1 MEYIYSMEDKFSDNN
16 FVTRREENNI
26 RYNSKVNFPL
36 NSYVIV
42 ENKNNNEIYE
52 VYKSNDGIINK
63 KEKGLFKNNHSVEKG
78 SKYNIYFINKNSIE
92 GNYGNFFNILLD
104 GITLKVYIRLIYKFS
119 VLDPKMFITKCIG
132 TDLYTYPKS
141 YFKNYINKYIGDYL
155 IKLIKEDI
163 EIFGFDKIVVKNK
176 IDIESLNN
184 KLNDFSSICGVNFEI
199 SKLTLEEDERIISI
213 KDEINLKRYLI
224 NHIKGE

>member
-63 KEKGLFKNNHSVEKG
+63 KDKGLFKNNHSVEKG
-78 SKYNIYFINKNSIE
+78 SKYNIYFIFYSKTIFWNRN
-92 GNYGNFFNILLD
+92 
-104 GITLKVYIRLIYKFS
+104 
-119 VLDPKMFITKCIG
+119 
-132 TDLYTYPKS
+132 
-141 YFKNYINKYIGDYL
+141 
-155 IKLIKEDI
+155 IKLGMY
-163 EIFGFDKIVVKNK
+163 FRCSTFC
-176 IDIESLNN
+176 
-184 KLNDFSSICGVNFEI
+184 SI
-199 SKLTLEEDERIISI
+199 RIC
-213 KDEINLKRYLI
+213 
-224 NHIKGE
+224 